1 MEEIRTGQFQ
11 LDGLT
16 IAEIGVGLNVP
27 KRVMEKRKMMM
38 MISKTVKNTE
48 LIWKINTVGF
58 YTIKIK
64 ISKKVKLQISHASLS
79 KLYQFFC

>member
-38 MISKTVKNTE
+38 MISRTVKNTE
-48 LIWKINTVGF
+48 LI
-58 YTIKIK
+58 
-64 ISKKVKLQISHASLS
+64 
-79 KLYQFFC
+79 